1 MLFPSKVISYNE
13 SILPKFP
20 LILRYLESGSKKIRD
35 MYEYTKDEMS
45 GIEELFEVLD
55 SLYALGRIDL
65 RDDEL
70 VIVETEEN

>member
-13 SILPKFP
+13 SILSKFP

-35 MYEYTKDEMS
+35 VYEYTKEEMS